1 MPKKP
6 TLTEVAKRAGV
17 SLATASQVLRGVGRI
32 SQETRQ
38 TVQRAANDLN
48 YIRDNRAASMRS
60 GENHEIGMV
69 IHRIANPF
77 NAEVISGVS
86 DCLEA
91 AGYFVSILDSQNDPQ
106 RELRH
111 LSALIAGARSGLLWV
126 PAKEDPSETISLL
139 KQHGIATVTFM
150 RAIKDSP
157 FDHVGIENFQG
168 TYDGT
173 SYLHATGHRRIAYF
187 GGRQMTQ
194 VRRERIDGYLAAI
207 KAHGL
212 SDPIVWD
219 CDDTKIAGLNE
230 AITLLRQHPDVTAL
244 VCNGDMV
251 ALGASL
257 ALPRLGLRPGQ
268 DISVLGFD
276 DITDAEV
283 ATPPL
288 STMAISPVQL
298 GRRLAQTLL
307 DRIQH
312 PDQPRVIINTR
323 AELVVRDTT
332 SAPSRAETA
341 QTSIT

>member
-1 MPKKP
+1 MTKKP

-32 SQETRQ
+32 SEETRQ
-38 TVQRAANDLN
+38 VVRRAANDLN
-48 YIRDNRAASMRS
+48 YIRDARAASMRS

-69 IHRIANPF
+69 IHQISNPF

-106 RELRH
+106 RERRH

-126 PAKEDPSETISLL
+126 PAEDDPSETIGLL

-150 RAIKDSP
+150 RSIKDSP
-157 FDHVGIENFQG
+157 FDHVGIEDWQG
-168 TYDGT
+168 TFDGT
-173 SYLHATGHRRIAYF
+173 THLHSKGHRRIAYF
-187 GGRQMTQ
+187 GGTQMTR
-194 VRRERIDGYLAAI
+194 VRRERIDGYLEAV
-207 KAHGL
+207 KTHGL
-212 SDPIVWD
+212 GPPIVWD
-219 CDDTKIAGLNE
+219 CDDSKIAGLNE
-230 AITLLRQHPDVTAL
+230 ATNLIREHPDVTAL

-257 ALPRLGLRPGQ
+257 ALARLGLEAGR
-268 DISVLGFD
+268 DISVIGFD
-276 DITDAEV
+276 DIADAEV

-312 PDQPRVIINTR
+312 PQQPQVIINTR
-323 AELVVRDTT
+323 AELVVRGTT
-332 SAPSRAETA
+332 GRPSS
-341 QTSIT
+341 TS